1 MPFAPHRMPSIPPD
15 AKIAPPVWP
24 WLWRF
29 VQLQVGLFVFAVS
42 VTLMLEAGI
51 GLDPWSAVHEGL
63 VFQTQLSFGR
73 VVQGVGTLLIAFS
86 WVVLRIRPGVGTVC
100 NMLFIGAWIDLIRS
114 GEWIPVW
121 EAPDLLAYGQFLLG
135 IVVNGFATALYIGAH
150 LGAGPRDSFV
160 LGSSARLG
168 KSIRVT
174 RVGIELTLLA
184 TAFLIGGTIG
194 WGTLIF
200 ALLMGPVMQA
210 SLRLMRV
217 SSGPKLTEATLRF
230 E

>member
-1 MPFAPHRMPSIPPD
+1 MPSLPPGS
-15 AKIAPPVWP
+15 KLAPLVRP

-29 VQLQVGLFVFAVS
+29 VQLQAGLFVFAVS
-42 VTLMLEAGI
+42 VTLMLEARV

-86 WVVLRIRPGVGTVC
+86 WAVLRIRPGVGTVC
-100 NMLFIGAWIDLIRS
+100 NMLFIGAWIDLIRHQ
-114 GEWIPVW
+114 GWVPVW
-121 EAPDLLAYGQFLLG
+121 EAPGLLAYGQFLLG
-135 IVVNGFATALYIGAH
+135 ILVNGFATALYIGAR
-150 LGAGPRDSFV
+150 LGAGPRDAFV
-160 LGSSARLG
+160 LGMSAQLG
-168 KSIRVT
+168 KSVRAT
-174 RVGIELTLLA
+174 RVALEVTLLA

-200 ALLMGPVMQA
+200 ALLMGPVMQT

-217 SSGPKLTEATLRF
+217 SSHPRPAEATLRF